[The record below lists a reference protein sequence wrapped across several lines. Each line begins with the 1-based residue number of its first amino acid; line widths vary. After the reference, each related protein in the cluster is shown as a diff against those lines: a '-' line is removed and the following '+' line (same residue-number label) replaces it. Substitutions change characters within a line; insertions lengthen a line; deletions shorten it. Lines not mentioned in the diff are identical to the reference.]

1 MSMRKKIEKTMY
13 KRDKYIVVRNQRLT
27 DKTMIMEL
35 RGDTQYITAAG
46 QFVNVAIE
54 GKFLRRPI
62 SVCDYNEEGLTLLY
76 DIVGEGTKAMSLMS
90 EGVELDILTGLG
102 NGFSEKQGCV
112 RPALLGG
119 GIGCAPLYNL
129 AKKLMAEGAKPVVI
143 LGFNSAKD
151 VVAADMFEALGVETY
166 VATVDG
172 TCGTKGFVTDV
183 IREKEIECDYFYA
196 CGPMPMLRA
205 VCGALEWSGEVSLDE
220 RMACGF
226 GVCMCC
232 SVETR
237 SGAKRICKEGPVFRK
252 EDLIWK

>member
-1 MSMRKKIEKTMY
+1 MY
-13 KRDKYIVVRNQRLT
+13 KRDIYKVVSNQRLT
-27 DKTMIMEL
+27 AKTMRMVLE
-35 RGDTQYITAAG
+35 GDTQYITCSG
-46 QFVNVAIE
+46 QFVNVAVE

-62 SVCDYNEEGLTLLY
+62 SVCDYDEKTITLLY
-76 DIVGEGTKAMSLMS
+76 DVVGEGTKAMSQME
-90 EGVELDILTGLG
+90 EGAMLDLLTGLG
-102 NGFSEKQGCV
+102 NGFSESEPTEHPV
-112 RPALLGG
+112 LLGG

-129 AKKLMAEGAKPVVI
+129 AKKLLARGLQPVVV
-143 LGFNSAKD
+143 LGFNSEKD
-151 VVAADMFEALGVETY
+151 VVAVDMFEALGARTY

-172 TCGTKGFVTDV
+172 SCGTKGFVTDV
-183 IREKEIECDYFYA
+183 LRDKELQGDYFYA

-205 VCGALEWSGEVSLDE
+205 ACGGVDMAGEVSLDE

-232 SVETR
+232 SIETK

>member
-1 MSMRKKIEKTMY
+1 MY
-13 KRDKYIVVRNQRLT
+13 KRNLYRITANRRLT
-27 DKTMIMEL
+27 AKSMLMILE
-35 RGDTQYITAAG
+35 GDTQYITCAG
-46 QFVNVAIE
+46 QFVNVAVE

-62 SVCDYNEEGLTLLY
+62 SVCDYDESSITLLY
-76 DIVGEGTKAMSLMS
+76 DVVGEGTKAMSQMK
-90 EGVELDILTGLG
+90 EGEMLDLLTGLG
-102 NGFSEKQGCV
+102 NGFSEEQECQ

-129 AKKLMAEGAKPVVI
+129 AKKLIARGIRPVVI
-143 LGFNSAKD
+143 LGFNSEAD
-151 VVAADMFEALGVETY
+151 VVSEDMFEALGVETY

-172 TCGTKGFVTDV
+172 SKGTKGFVTDV
-183 IREKEIECDYFYA
+183 IRDKGLECDYFYA
-196 CGPMPMLRA
+196 CGPMPMLKA
-205 VCGALEWSGEVSLDE
+205 VCGSLEWSGEVSLDE

-232 SVETR
+232 SVETK

>member
-1 MSMRKKIEKTMY
+1 MFTKNRTMY
-13 KRDKYIVVRNQRLT
+13 KRDIYKVLSNEPLSA
-27 DKTMIMEL
+27 KTMKMVLE
-35 RGDTQYITAAG
+35 GDTRYITCAG
-46 QFVNVAIE
+46 QFVNVEVE

-62 SVCDYNEEGLTLLY
+62 SVCDYDERTITLLY
-76 DIVGEGTKAMSLMS
+76 DVVGEGTKAMSLWS
-90 EGVELDILTGLG
+90 EGKEVDLLTGLG
-102 NGFSEKQGCV
+102 NGFSEDRECQ
-112 RPALLGG
+112 RPALFGG

-129 AKKLMAEGAKPVVI
+129 ARKLLARGVEPVVV

-151 VVAADMFEALGVETY
+151 VVSREMFEALGVKTY

-172 TCGTKGFVTDV
+172 SEGTKGFVTDV
-183 IREKEIECDYFYA
+183 VREQGLECDYFYA

-205 VCGALEWSGEVSLDE
+205 LCGGLEWSGEVSLDE

-232 SVETR
+232 SVETK

>member
-1 MSMRKKIEKTMY
+1 MY
-13 KRDKYIVVRNQRLT
+13 KRDIYKVVTNRPLSA
-27 DKTMIMEL
+27 KTMLMVLE
-35 RGDTQYITAAG
+35 GDTQYITAAG
-46 QFVNVAIE
+46 QFVNVAVE

-62 SVCDYNEEGLTLLY
+62 SVCDYDQNSITLLY
-76 DIVGEGTKAMSLMS
+76 DIVGEGTKAMSLL
-90 EGVELDILTGLG
+90 GVGDKLDLLTGLG
-102 NGFSEKQGCV
+102 NGFSEDEKTL

-129 AKKLMAEGAKPVVI
+129 AKKLLARGVKPVVI
-143 LGFNSAKD
+143 LGFNSKSD
-151 VVAADMFEALGVETY
+151 VVSNDMFEALGVETY

-172 TCGTKGFVTDV
+172 SMGTKGFVTDV
-183 IREKEIECDYFYA
+183 IKEKELDCDYFYA
-196 CGPMPMLRA
+196 CGPMPMLKA
-205 VCGALEWSGEVSLDE
+205 LCGSLDWSGEVSLDE

-237 SGAKRICKEGPVFRK
+237 SGAKRICKEGPVFKK